1 MARVKKTIRRDG
13 APQTL
18 TIGCGGILRQRRQR
32 GGVKRS
38 QFVFIKGIKYM
49 NPGKLRARTQRNK
62 KRPNRK
68 LF

>member
-13 APQTL
+13 APHTL
-18 TIGCGGILRQRRQR
+18 TIGWGILRQRRQR

-49 NPGKLRARTQRNK
+49 NPGKLRARTKRNK